1 MDRNRMFTSQHFTLL
16 YIDADH
22 QSIQSSVA
30 YIHEQG
36 IRVLT
41 ASNMQKA
48 SELYQANKID
58 FIIIDLPLPHENGL
72 DFIRHIRQLEIDT
85 PVIITA
91 EDSDNKILLDAINLE
106 ISRYMIKP
114 FEPSELL
121 AALSSATKKLFVLH
135 NEHFVKLD
143 HGFTYDTVNKSVN
156 RPDRSVLNLSKK
168 EYLLLELLL
177 KNNRKIIPYAT
188 IESEVW
194 KNSAMTIDTL
204 RTLVRAVRKK
214 TYPDIITNNN
224 GLGYKIT
231 L

>member
-1 MDRNRMFTSQHFTLL
+1 MFTSQHFTLL

-22 QSIQSSVA
+22 ESIQSNIA
-30 YIHEQG
+30 YVHKQG

-41 ASNMQKA
+41 ASNTQRA
-48 SELYQANKID
+48 YELYQANKID

-72 DFIRHIRQLEIDT
+72 DFIRHLRQLQIDI

-91 EDSDNKILLDAINLE
+91 ADSDNKILLDAINLE

-114 FEPSELL
+114 FEPSELV
-121 AALSSATKKLFVLH
+121 AALSSASKKLLVSH
-135 NEHFVKLD
+135 NEHFVDLD

-156 RPDRSVLNLSKK
+156 RPDGSIIHLSKK

-188 IESEVW
+188 IEAEVW
-194 KNSAMTIDTL
+194 KSSGMTIDTL

-214 TYPDIITNNN
+214 IYPDIITNNN
-224 GLGYKIT
+224 GIGYKIS